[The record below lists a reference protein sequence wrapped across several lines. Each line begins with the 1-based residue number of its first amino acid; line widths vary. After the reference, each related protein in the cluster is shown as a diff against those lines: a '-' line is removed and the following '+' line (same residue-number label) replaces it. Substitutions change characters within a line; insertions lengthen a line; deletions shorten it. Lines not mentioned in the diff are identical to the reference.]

1 MLITVLFLAGSVSS
15 FTCPATPLI
24 TQQPRALQFSLFAQ
38 KRRSQSEGKGFGKLA
53 PSKSEKKS
61 SDSNAPPSDDTSI
74 PATKPFLQSVESGGS
89 NTIPVVE
96 DDASL
101 SPDQR
106 AERIL
111 RDKYGLKTLEEQ
123 QLSQKQME
131 NINEQR
137 RKLQEMKR
145 KAELNEEIDI
155 IAMIPGPVQIAIDRF
170 LKIGLGISGESKEN
184 DLLCHDMR
192 ETERVSSCPC
202 SSHSY

>member
-1 MLITVLFLAGSVSS
+1 
-15 FTCPATPLI
+15 
-24 TQQPRALQFSLFAQ
+24 
-38 KRRSQSEGKGFGKLA
+38 
-53 PSKSEKKS
+53 
-61 SDSNAPPSDDTSI
+61 
-74 PATKPFLQSVESGGS
+74 
-89 NTIPVVE
+89 
-96 DDASL
+96 L